1 MLKIML
7 WAVNCMPLLQERK
20 KEMIV
25 LMEGGVAH
33 ENNSTRL
40 RNQRSSAFG
49 GGAED

>member
-1 MLKIML
+1 MGSQLH
-7 WAVNCMPLLQERK
+7 AVVARK